1 MDKYN
6 DLENLYG
13 GLKVLINGT
22 NLIYY
27 KGLLQ
32 DILDDVENDMEEL
45 KEKISKEYQAEK
57 QEKEN
62 EYRKMQGF

>member
-6 DLENLYG
+6 DLENLCD

-22 NLIYY
+22 NLVYY

-32 DILDDVENDMEEL
+32 DILDDIENDMEEL
-45 KEKISKEYQAEK
+45 EEKISKEYKEEK

>member
-1 MDKYN
+1 MEEYI
-6 DLENLYG
+6 DLENLCD

-32 DILDDVENDMEEL
+32 DILDDVENDMEEME
-45 KEKISKEYQAEK
+45 EKISKEYQAEK
-57 QEKEN
+57 QEREQ
-62 EYRKMQGF
+62 EYRQMQGF